1 MSSVADA
8 FASICNYLRREETAL
23 RGLGASDLK
32 ACLRTGAG
40 TKGHTADTERYKHY
54 RLLNKIEKDL
64 TIEQRQEIL
73 EWEAKLCGHPNME
86 QSDATSFAQL
96 ADILQRRK
104 TDLRELGKS
113 SLEACFF
120 TNKSKT
126 DKDLK
131 FGQNFFRRK
140 AASLTDAQ
148 KEELAKWEAEI
159 CVDSVALQPVVDK
172 EYNHLL
178 EILEKRKTDLREL
191 GKSSLE
197 ECFLTNKSNT
207 DKDLKFGQNFFRRKA
222 ASLTDAQKE
231 ELAKWEA
238 EICVD
243 SVALQPVVD
252 KEYNH
257 LLKILEKR
265 KTDLRELGKSSLE
278 ACFLTN
284 KSNTDKDLKF
294 GRNFFGRKAASL
306 TDAQKEEL
314 AKWEA
319 EICGDGVA
327 LQPAVHEEY
336 NHLLKILEKRKTDL
350 RELGKSSLEACF
362 LTNKSNTDKDLK
374 FGRNFFGRKAASLTD
389 AQKEE
394 LAKWEAEICG
404 DGVALQPAVHEEY
417 NHLLKIL
424 EKRKTDLRE
433 LGKSSLEAC
442 FLTNKSNTDKD
453 LKFGRNFFSRKA
465 ASLTDAQKEELAKW
479 EAEICV
485 DSVALRPVVYAQF
498 REVLKIL
505 QKRKYELQQLGKST
519 LEACVSTKFNNED
532 KELQHCRNFLRR
544 KKDALSVAEQQ
555 ELTSLEEEICGA
567 RSSEGFHRFVSVL
580 QGRVEELAGVRRSNL
595 AGALSCRKF
604 QKDADIKFCR
614 EFWSRNAAKLNQSQK
629 EEVDDLSI
637 VICSNVR
644 SDDGVLAPVVI
655 KAVKRF
661 EEILDRRHAELLAV

>member
-1 MSSVADA
+1 MQSGKPRFVW
-8 FASICNYLRREETAL
+8 IVW
-23 RGLGASDLK
+23 
-32 ACLRTGAG
+32 RT
-40 TKGHTADTERYKHY
+40 K
-54 RLLNKIEKDL
+54 N
-64 TIEQRQEIL
+64 
-73 EWEAKLCGHPNME
+73 
-86 QSDATSFAQL
+86 
-96 ADILQRRK
+96 
-104 TDLRELGKS
+104 
-113 SLEACFF
+113 
-120 TNKSKT
+120 
-126 DKDLK
+126 
-131 FGQNFFRRK
+131 
-140 AASLTDAQ
+140 
-148 KEELAKWEAEI
+148 
-159 CVDSVALQPVVDK
+159 
-172 EYNHLL
+172 
-178 EILEKRKTDLREL
+178 
-191 GKSSLE
+191 
-197 ECFLTNKSNT
+197 
-207 DKDLKFGQNFFRRKA
+207 
-222 ASLTDAQKE
+222 
-231 ELAKWEA
+231 
-238 EICVD
+238 
-243 SVALQPVVD
+243 
-252 KEYNH
+252 
-257 LLKILEKR
+257 
-265 KTDLRELGKSSLE
+265 
-278 ACFLTN
+278 
-284 KSNTDKDLKF
+284 
-294 GRNFFGRKAASL
+294 
-306 TDAQKEEL
+306 
-314 AKWEA
+314 
-319 EICGDGVA
+319 
-327 LQPAVHEEY
+327 
-336 NHLLKILEKRKTDL
+336 
-350 RELGKSSLEACF
+350 
-362 LTNKSNTDKDLK
+362 
-374 FGRNFFGRKAASLTD
+374 
-389 AQKEE
+389 
-394 LAKWEAEICG
+394 
-404 DGVALQPAVHEEY
+404 

-519 LEACVSTKFNNED
+519 LEACVSTKFSNED

-580 QGRVEELAGVRRSNL
+580 QGRVEELAGVCRSNL

-661 EEILDRRHAELLAV
+661 EEILDRRHADLLAVGASSVSSLFGRHVKKQDSELRSCYLFLHRIFPRLPCAEKERIRDKLNNVLVKNCVVPLKLKYEAKLHQGEAILGNALPRPRLPKSLRQFYGNSMDAEARVMTFCNRVHEVDTYMMSLEFQDCYYCHEGWFGTRKTVCLGPNAKFIICNSSFGFTLVSEAY